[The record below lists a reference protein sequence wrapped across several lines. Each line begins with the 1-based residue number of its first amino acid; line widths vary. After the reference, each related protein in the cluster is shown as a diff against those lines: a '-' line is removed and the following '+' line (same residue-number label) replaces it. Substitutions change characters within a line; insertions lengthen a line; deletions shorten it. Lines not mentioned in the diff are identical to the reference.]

1 MTSRR
6 MGKMKQRQLN
16 KKNNI
21 SLLKIGNRIVVDLEK
36 HIRKVFSRTV
46 RICLAVFFIVGVCFP
61 MTTEAQDT
69 VDLRP
74 WNQKKLD
81 CRITLEAG
89 VGNMFGVGY
98 AFTGVASEVRYHF
111 NERFTLSAGVK
122 VTEGFGLGRNYGF
135 DGRGGK
141 SLAPRKGGSRL
152 YEMYV
157 SGEYQVNERLWVA
170 ATLLHIGG
178 TIDFVPW
185 YGDGSHNVSATA
197 FSADLRYRTRRG
209 NMLGFHLSYIN
220 DKGGLMAPYLY
231 SPYLYDPC
239 WDDPFWYGETLRGV
253 FGRSFGF
260 YY

>member
-1 MTSRR
+1 
-6 MGKMKQRQLN
+6 MKE
-16 KKNNI
+16 KKAKYKNG
-21 SLLKIGNRIVVDLEK
+21 LRGVLPWMLVAVMW
-36 HIRKVFSRTV
+36 
-46 RICLAVFFIVGVCFP
+46 ICMPLAVW
-61 MTTEAQDT
+61 AQDS

-74 WNQKKLD
+74 LRKKEPTMKKLD
-81 CRITLEAG
+81 RRLTLEAG
-89 VGNMFGVGY
+89 VGNIFGMGY
-98 AFTGVASEVRYHF
+98 AFTGVAPEVRYHF
-111 NERFTLSAGVK
+111 NERFSLSAGVK

-141 SLAPRKGGSRL
+141 SLAPRKGGTRL

-185 YGDGSHNVSATA
+185 YGDGTHNVSATA

-239 WDDPFWYGETLRGV
+239 WDDTFWHGETLRGG